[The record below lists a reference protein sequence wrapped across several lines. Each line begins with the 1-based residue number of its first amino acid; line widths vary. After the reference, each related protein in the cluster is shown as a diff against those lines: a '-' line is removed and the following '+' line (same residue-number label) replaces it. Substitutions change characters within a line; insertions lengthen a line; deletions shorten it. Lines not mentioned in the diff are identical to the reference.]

1 MFWIRDGDAVNWS
14 TGNWSPSDYPKPP
27 ADTPASGVIL
37 LPPFKGSSGEGWRS
51 SNRDYTVTVTDAAV
65 AKPFQDVFDND
76 WAVGYDINLDTNFT
90 ISCGF

>member
-1 MFWIRDGDAVNWS
+1 MTWS
-14 TGNWSPSDYPKPP
+14 TGIWSPSDYPKPP

-90 ISCGF
+90 IACGF